1 MRYILEKLLLEQ
13 PHVFL
18 DMEEDSDEGGI
29 WDFCAED
36 RPKTWIIQLIKLY
49 AMHKLETLNPRKN
62 SAMVIYL
69 TPEEVDMFT
78 DHMAEDPFF
87 IIQAKSCVD
96 RMKKEGQ
103 DKAIRLLQRYL
114 PEKLKEKIGILE
126 EIVEPEDIDEV
137 I

>member
-1 MRYILEKLLLEQ
+1 MRYLIEKLLLEQ

-18 DMEEDSDEGGI
+18 DMDEESEDTGGI

-62 SAMVIYL
+62 NSTVLYL

-78 DHMAEDPFF
+78 QHMAEDPFF

-96 RMKKEGQ
+96 KMKRDNQ
-103 DKAIRLLQRYL
+103 DKAIQLLQKYL
-114 PEKLKEKIGILE
+114 PDVLLSKIGIPKEEVELE
-126 EIVEPEDIDEV
+126 EA
-137 I
+137 

>member
-1 MRYILEKLLLEQ
+1 MRYLIEKLLLEQ

-18 DMEEDSDEGGI
+18 DMDEESEDSGGI

-62 SAMVIYL
+62 NSTVLYL
-69 TPEEVDMFT
+69 TPDEVDMFT
-78 DHMAEDPFF
+78 QHMADDPFF

-96 RMKKEGQ
+96 KMKRDNQ
-103 DKAIRLLQRYL
+103 DKAIQLLQKYL
-114 PEKLKEKIGILE
+114 PDVLLSKIGISKEDVELE
-126 EIVEPEDIDEV
+126 EV
-137 I
+137 

>member
-1 MRYILEKLLLEQ
+1 MRYLVEKLLLEQ

-18 DMEEDSDEGGI
+18 DMEDETEDSGGI

-49 AMHKLETLNPRKN
+49 AMHKLETINPRKN
-62 SAMVIYL
+62 NSTVLYL

-78 DHMAEDPFF
+78 EHMSEDPFF

-96 RMKKEGQ
+96 KMKRDGQ
-103 DKAIRLLQRYL
+103 KKAIQLLQKYL
-114 PEKLKEKIGILE
+114 PDSLKEKIGIPVEKVELE
-126 EIVEPEDIDEV
+126 EVE
-137 I
+137 